1 MPAMLDQFI
10 FLQIARPNL
19 SHSCMQK
26 GYIFKHR
33 DLYIDKYTFWEA
45 MYLYSEMGDF
55 LWSNLASQIDKLN
68 ETCIF

>member
-1 MPAMLDQFI
+1 
-10 FLQIARPNL
+10 
-19 SHSCMQK
+19 MQK